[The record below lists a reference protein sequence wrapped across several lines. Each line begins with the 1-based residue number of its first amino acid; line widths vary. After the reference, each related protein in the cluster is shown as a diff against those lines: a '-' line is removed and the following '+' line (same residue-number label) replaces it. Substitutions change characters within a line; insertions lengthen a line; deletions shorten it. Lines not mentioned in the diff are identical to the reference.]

1 MKKLAA
7 ILLAALVLLS
17 APAAF
22 SIQFPRQVD
31 PSTAPQDPAYGQG
44 LYLFYASIVAAVS
57 GGNFSGARALLAQT
71 PFIHVPPEILDAV
84 DSFDGLVNSTAALF
98 RTVGLQ
104 LANASAYL
112 ATGRV
117 SLARDNLT
125 SAVTSLRAAN
135 QTLDQLFG
143 AEPQL
148 AALTGIPSSLFL
160 QKLHPLESL
169 YVSDSAEASR
179 LLAVLTGLT
188 KLEPTTVT
196 LQVRQG
202 SIKVGSDVSVSG
214 TLVGPGGSPLAS
226 RTVTVYFENQPI
238 GNASTDGSG
247 AYSADLPTP
256 YFYQRDAT
264 LFASFLPAGNDSLVY
279 APSTSP
285 PANVTVDFATPDASL
300 ASPRPVYAGQPMT
313 VSGTL
318 TLGGAPLAGYAVSL
332 SGFAPSPLAP
342 PVEASARTAADGS
355 FAVELTPPSALAG
368 GAYPL
373 TLRTSSNGTVG
384 PLSVPLSVT
393 VIKED
398 PAVSSSAPLVALAGV
413 PFTVS
418 GAATA
423 NGTGVGGA
431 QVLVTPPGP
440 SVEGTTSPSGAFS
453 LRVAPPLTTPTGGWS
468 FTVEVYP
475 AQSWISPAPATVSV
489 FVVNP
494 LVLVFPASSLA
505 LLGLVVRRRRQA
517 LAPAPLP
524 PPARAAGPPVP
535 AAPPRP
541 PAGLPGVA
549 GVYYAAVALAERST
563 GVRLLPQMTVRE
575 YARGVEG
582 ALRGSAHFWAISLI
596 FEAHLYGAGGG
607 EGDEST
613 GASELEALRREV
625 EG

>member
-31 PSTAPQDPAYGQG
+31 PSTAPQDPVYGQG

-279 APSTSP
+279 APSTSL
-285 PANVTVDFATPDASL
+285 PANVTVAFATPDASL
-300 ASPRPVYAGQPMT
+300 APLRPVYAGQPMT

-423 NGTGVGGA
+423 NGTGVG
-431 QVLVTPPGP
+431 
-440 SVEGTTSPSGAFS
+440 AFS

-524 PPARAAGPPVP
+524 PPARAAGPPAP

-541 PAGLPGVA
+541 PAGLSGVA

-575 YARGVEG
+575 YARWVEG

-607 EGDEST
+607 EGDEAAW
-613 GASELEALRREV
+613 ASELEALRREV